1 MPPGCKDIIYETLV
15 VRGSWVLQ
23 GTDAWYL
30 GPSKDHYQCNLYYIP
45 KTRVYCILGLAELF
59 PQHFQVS
66 NLSNM
71 VHLKALTK
79 ELKRATSL
87 TIKMH
92 KGCTFIPKLK
102 IAIDGIM
109 NANTREEQRVSM
121 PNATTPQ
128 LWPVSNYQS
137 DKLQRRY
144 PLWKRGI
151 QQQKGI

>member
-1 MPPGCKDIIYETLV
+1 
-15 VRGSWVLQ
+15 
-23 GTDAWYL
+23 
-30 GPSKDHYQCNLYYIP
+30 
-45 KTRVYCILGLAELF
+45 
-59 PQHFQVS
+59 
-66 NLSNM
+66 M

-128 LWPVSNYQS
+128 L
-137 DKLQRRY
+137 
-144 PLWKRGI
+144 
-151 QQQKGI
+151 